1 MNEFQVSEHTVIYNY
16 FLTNT
21 ALDFP
26 SKPDICLSEK
36 QKNKQME
43 FLIKGSDHFLYS
55 ISDLLF
61 GHVNIRLGLL
71 HLFTQL
77 TEANL
82 FSHLQLG

>member
-1 MNEFQVSEHTVIYNY
+1 MNEFQVSEHTVIYNISSRHLI
-16 FLTNT
+16 FHLSLTST
-21 ALDFP
+21 YLH
-26 SKPDICLSEK
+26 

-82 FSHLQLG
+82 FFHLQLG